1 MKFGRFLFEAASKTG
16 AARIGTAT
24 GGTTSTLVDT
34 AREEQADFWQGGTL
48 FVFSG
53 DNDGLIEPVSY
64 SNGSEIGINKT
75 LAKVIAS
82 GNEYGLV
89 QPKFTLNL
97 LKHAANNAITSD
109 KHITTDESLV
119 VVADQEAYDLPS
131 GVGNVKRV
139 EIAANAAS
147 PYEYETNYYW
157 YEANGKLYF
166 DTDQIP
172 SEAGNKIRL
181 WYMGQRTALA
191 LTADLPEDIT
201 YEWVLWQTV
210 VNLWRYYLQ
219 QVEKDDPIA
228 MEMLNEANANLAQAN
243 QRRLNTRTM
252 NRDVRLA
259 SW

>member
-1 MKFGRFLFEAASKTG
+1 MEFGRFLFEAASKTG

-24 GGTTSTLVDT
+24 GGTTSTLIDT
-34 AREEQADFWQGGTL
+34 AREEPADFWQGGTL
-48 FVFSG
+48 FVFTG
-53 DNDGLIEPVSY
+53 DNADLIEQVYY
-64 SNGSEIGINKT
+64 SAGSEIGINET
-75 LAKVIAS
+75 LTDAIVA
-82 GNEYGLV
+82 GDTYGLV
-89 QPKFTLNL
+89 QPKFNLNL
-97 LKHAANNAITSD
+97 LKQAANNAITSD

-131 GVGNVKRV
+131 GVGNIKRV
-139 EIAANAAS
+139 EIANNDAA
-147 PYEYETNYYW
+147 PYDYEINHYW

-166 DTDQIP
+166 DADQIP

-181 WYMGQRTALA
+181 WYMAQRSELA